1 MRFLFPVI
9 ALLCLALDPACAGE
23 AATSLAD
30 LQGVWAHTP
39 ADCKRDLA
47 GEWQRGEIDRVT
59 ATSYSK
65 IGICRDG
72 VEMLFQPQH
81 CTATSV
87 SATSSGLEVR
97 GPCRVK
103 GSHLKARFTI
113 KHTPFGISFNMKDF
127 DAGYFWIEG
136 DYVRCSKSYS
146 CTEPLNP

>member
-1 MRFLFPVI
+1 MRFLITGI
-9 ALLCLALDPACAGE
+9 ALYCLAVYPACADDGP
-23 AATSLAD
+23 TSLAD

-39 ADCKRDLA
+39 ADCRRDLD
-47 GEWQRGEIDRVT
+47 GEWDRGEIDRVI
-59 ATSYSK
+59 ATSFEK
-65 IGICRDG
+65 IGICPNG
-72 VEMLFQPQH
+72 VEILFQPQH

-103 GSHLKARFTI
+103 GYHLDARFII
-113 KHTPFGISFNMKDF
+113 KRTPFGISFNKDDF
-127 DAGYFWIEG
+127 NANYFWIEG